1 MRMLIAMAV
10 LVLAGCAP
18 ARVPEL
24 VARDYVQARLELA
37 CEPAW
42 GLLARTART
51 EGRKGYLARCEDG
64 RDGLFLQ
71 ELRRRTTFRIV
82 EVQSPRRKRRVVVIR
97 FESPDPTAAFNE
109 SFRHETMN
117 LADDVRD
124 ILGAGTIPRADSA
137 ATPTPA
143 PRPDAPAL
151 SDPASDAWLAEQIAK
166 PDAPRLQI
174 DHSFELVY
182 EWGAWRVE
190 VDPLPRS
197 E

>member
-1 MRMLIAMAV
+1 M
-10 LVLAGCAP
+10 
-18 ARVPEL
+18 
-24 VARDYVQARLELA
+24 
-37 CEPAW
+37 
-42 GLLARTART
+42 
-51 EGRKGYLARCEDG
+51 
-64 RDGLFLQ
+64 
-71 ELRRRTTFRIV
+71 
-82 EVQSPRRKRRVVVIR
+82 IR

-124 ILGAGTIPRADSA
+124 ILGAGTIPRADST
-137 ATPTPA
+137 ATPTSA
-143 PRPDAPAL
+143 PRPPRPGAPAL

-174 DHSFELVY
+174 DHTFGLVY
-182 EWGAWRVE
+182 KWGTWRVE